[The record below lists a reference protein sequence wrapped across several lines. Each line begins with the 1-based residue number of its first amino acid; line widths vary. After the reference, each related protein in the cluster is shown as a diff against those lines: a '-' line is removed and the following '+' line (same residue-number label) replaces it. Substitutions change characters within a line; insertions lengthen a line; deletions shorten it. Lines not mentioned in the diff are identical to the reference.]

1 MCVCVRARACVWR
14 RGLCAY
20 LFWWIESA
28 QFVCWGEGLSVE
40 IAGSL
45 GPGGEVCDRLLGGRI
60 VIEEDRGFSLLDGR
74 KN

>member
-1 MCVCVRARACVWR
+1 
-14 RGLCAY
+14 
-20 LFWWIESA
+20 
-28 QFVCWGEGLSVE
+28 VE